1 MLRKLFINNFALI
14 DKLEIEFLPGFSVMT
29 GETGAGKSIVVDAVD
44 IAIGGPGLTE
54 FIRSGE
60 EKAVVEAFF
69 EIDGNNRVTKLL
81 EQYGYLQE
89 EGELLILTRELVK
102 TGKNL
107 CRINGRQV
115 NLSVYREITQLLVD
129 IYAQHHQQSL
139 LDPQKHIEL
148 LDAYGGLPLL
158 AVKKQL
164 AEHYALY
171 EQLQNRFKQLEA
183 SEKEQTRMADI
194 YRYQWEEI
202 EKFGL
207 KPNEDMALE
216 EEKHILNHSEKLAY
230 LTNSAYEVLYEGSN
244 GKAVTDLIHEAVNAC
259 REAGDIDE
267 VLRPVCEALES
278 ALYQIEDA
286 AREVKAYADKVEAD
300 PVRLEEVENRLNS
313 LGQLK
318 KKYGNT
324 IAEILEYKEK
334 VAASMALFENY
345 EEELQKLK
353 DSLADAESQYNRVA
367 AELSQARKV
376 AAEKLKVQIT
386 AELRE
391 LNMPDVSFEVAA
403 TLKKSPAVNGLD
415 ELEFLISAN
424 KGEPLKPLAKI
435 VSGGE
440 VSRIM
445 LAFKTIL
452 AKLDAVT
459 TLIFDEVD
467 TGIGGH
473 ALQAV
478 ARKLSYIGQDR
489 QVICVTHAPQIAGF
503 GDHHYIAVKSSNSGR
518 TVTSVQKLTTQERV
532 DEMARMLAGGQVT
545 ETARKHAEEI
555 INSGKAQKS

>member
-14 DKLEIEFLPGFSVMT
+14 DKLEIEFFPGFSVMT

-148 LDAYGGLPLL
+148 LDEYGGLALL

-164 AEHYALY
+164 AELYTLY

-194 YRYQWEEI
+194 YKYQWEEI

-207 KPNEDMALE
+207 KPNEDIALE

-324 IAEILEYKEK
+324 IMEILEYKGK

-367 AELSQARKV
+367 AELSQARKA

-518 TVTSVQKLTTQERV
+518 TMTSVQKLTTQERV

-545 ETARKHAEEI
+545 ETARRHAEEI

>member
-1 MLRKLFINNFALI
+1 MLKKLFISNFALI
-14 DKLEIEFLPGFSVMT
+14 DKLEIEFFPGFSVMT

-44 IAIGGPGLTE
+44 IAIGGQGLTE

-60 EKAVVEAFF
+60 EKAVVEAYF
-69 EIDGNNRVTKLL
+69 EIDGNYRVTKLL
-81 EQYGYLQE
+81 EQYGYMQE
-89 EGELLILTRELVK
+89 EGDLLILTRELVK

-115 NLSVYREITQLLVD
+115 NLSVYKEISQLLVD
-129 IYAQHHQQSL
+129 IYGQHHQQSL

-148 LDAYGGLPLL
+148 LDEYGGLPLL
-158 AVKKQL
+158 ELKKQL
-164 AEHYALY
+164 AEHYTQY
-171 EQLQNRFKQLEA
+171 ELLQNRFKQLEA
-183 SEKEQTRMADI
+183 SEKEQARMADV

-202 EKFGL
+202 EKIGL
-207 KPNEDMALE
+207 KPNEDVALE
-216 EEKHILNHSEKLAY
+216 EEKHILNHAEKLAY
-230 LTNSAYEVLYEGSN
+230 LTNSAYEVLYEGSK

-267 VLRPVCEALES
+267 FLRPVCEALES

-286 AREVKAYADKVEAD
+286 AREVKAYTDRVEAD

-313 LGQLK
+313 IGQLK

-324 IAEILEYKEK
+324 IEEILEYKEK

-353 DSLADAESQYNRVA
+353 DSLADAESQYNHVA
-367 AELSQARKV
+367 AELSQARKA
-376 AAEKLKVQIT
+376 AAEQLKTQIT

-391 LNMPDVSFEVAA
+391 LNMPNVAFEVAA
-403 TLKKSPAVNGLD
+403 TMKKSPTVNGLD
-415 ELEFLISAN
+415 EVEFLISPN

-452 AKLDAVT
+452 AKLDAIA

-467 TGIGGH
+467 AGIGGH

-489 QVICVTHAPQIAGF
+489 QVICVTHAPQIAGS
-503 GDHHYIAVKSSNSGR
+503 GDHHYMAVKSLNSGR
-518 TVTSVQKLTTQERV
+518 TVTSVQKLTNQERV
-532 DEMARMLAGGQVT
+532 DELARMLAGGQVT

-555 INSGKAQKS
+555 INTGKTQKS